1 MGCDKEGHLIAGFY
15 AGRTHSIISN
25 RKCYLGVEVNEQILN
40 LVLAH
45 MEAHD
50 IPAYDETYFMWL
62 LRNVLIFYVF
72 QS

>member
-45 MEAHD
+45 MEA
-50 IPAYDETYFMWL
+50 YD
-62 LRNVLIFYVF
+62 NPGI
-72 QS
+72 